1 MKQLLA
7 KVYDHRDANSW
18 AFKMRN
24 QRLDFFKELL
34 YHLDTDGSIRILDIG
49 GREEFWK
56 SSGILDN
63 ISDLEVT
70 LLNVDID
77 QMKLCN
83 LNLKTVIGDARA
95 MPEFQDQEFDIV
107 FSNSVIEH
115 VGNGDDKRRMSEEIR
130 RVGKRYFIQTP
141 NRFVPIEPHFVFPFF
156 QFLPLQ
162 FQVWLIMNFKL
173 GWYSKINDR
182 NLAEKLV
189 SRITLLSR
197 KEFVELFPG
206 AKMYDEKIF
215 ILTKSFIAYGGW

>member
-7 KVYDHRDANSW
+7 KIYDHRDANSW
-18 AFKMRN
+18 AFKLRN
-24 QRLDFFKELL
+24 QRLDLFKNLL
-34 YHLDTDGSIRILDIG
+34 RQVDADDSIRILDIG

-56 SSGILDN
+56 SSGILDD
-63 ISDLEVT
+63 IPDLEVT

-95 MPEFQDQEFDIV
+95 MPEFHDQEFDIV

-115 VGNGDDKRRMSEEIR
+115 VGNANDKRRMSEEIR

-141 NRFVPIEPHFVFPFF
+141 NRFFPIEPHFVFPCF

-162 FQVWLIMNFKL
+162 LQVWLIMNFKL

-182 NLAEKLV
+182 KLARKLV

-197 KEFVELFPG
+197 KEFGELFPG
-206 AKMYDEKIF
+206 ANMYDEKIF